1 MTTILYKYKSP
12 LNYHHTDVV
21 ICSMTC
27 IGFDSDCDLCLVKR
41 WFGFAVVDTV
51 GLYKFVEHV
60 HCSDTIDNPSGTLK
74 LLDGLLQ
81 LK

>member
-1 MTTILYKYKSP
+1 
-12 LNYHHTDVV
+12 
-21 ICSMTC
+21 MTC

-41 WFGFAVVDTV
+41 WFEVVVAGAAAVDAVV
-51 GLYKFVEHV
+51 LYKFVEHV
-60 HCSDTIDNPSGTLK
+60 HCSETIDNPSGTLK